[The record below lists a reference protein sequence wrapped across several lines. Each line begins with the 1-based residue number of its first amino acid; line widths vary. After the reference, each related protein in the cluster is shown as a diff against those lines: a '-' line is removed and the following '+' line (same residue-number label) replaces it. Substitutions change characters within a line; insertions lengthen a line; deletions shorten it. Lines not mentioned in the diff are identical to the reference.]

1 MIQAQAV
8 PRPALWSA
16 FLIAVLTIAAMRA
29 GGEVLTLYQV
39 QTQDAPV
46 LIGWAALLLCI
57 SFHSPLWSLPAVMP
71 SNRWLI
77 GLGLACVLGLGAG
90 TYWLMGNFP
99 LSRDEHMVLFDMAVF
114 SKGELATPLA
124 PQWRDYAQALV
135 PDFLINSDHPIGLV
149 SDYLPV
155 NAMMRLAFA
164 QVADP
169 AFFNPC
175 LVLLGGIA
183 LWDIT
188 GRIFGDDVRTR
199 LVVLLAYGLSS
210 QMLVAAMTTYS
221 MTGHMAL
228 NLVWLAA
235 FLRSGRVG
243 NSIAIIAGFL
253 AVGLHQIVF
262 HPIFAAPFLIW
273 RLRDGQR
280 GLVFI
285 YGAAYLCILG
295 WWAMYPHLVTHST
308 GVSALGAGES
318 GSLFAKVQLLLFRNS
333 AGTVPLMLLNF
344 LRFFAWQH
352 LALLPLLIAA
362 APLGWRGRS
371 LAGPLWW
378 GIAGLVLLV
387 TLVLPYQG
395 HGWGY
400 RYLHPFLGSFALLA
414 GFGYRQLADQIG
426 GRADGIILVLSGAT
440 LCLAVPWLVATTH
453 AFVKPHLSLEHLIT
467 GQKARSVIID
477 TELMPSRD
485 GRWAENAIDH
495 VRNSAD
501 LSNAPL
507 RFSSR
512 DLNPRMLAWICQQG
526 TVAAVRRADMH
537 KLGFATNSSV
547 KSPEFDK
554 LMSGI
559 ADRPCFHPLNPNAS
573 GWSAF
578 DRWRRRSS
586 QDDGPT

>member
-1 MIQAQAV
+1 MIQAQPV
-8 PRPALWSA
+8 QRPALWSA
-16 FLIAVLTIAAMRA
+16 FLIAVLTFAAMRA

-57 SFHSPLWSLPAVMP
+57 SFYSPSWSLPAVMP

-77 GLGLACVLGLGAG
+77 VLGLACALGLGAG

-99 LSRDEHMVLFDMAVF
+99 LSRDEHMVVFDMAVF
-114 SKGELATPLA
+114 SRGELATPLA
-124 PQWRDYAQALV
+124 PQWRDYARALV
-135 PDFLINSDHPIGLV
+135 PDFLVNSDHPIGLV

-155 NAMMRLAFA
+155 NAMLRLAFA
-164 QVADP
+164 QVADA

-188 GRIFGDDVRTR
+188 GRTFAGDARAKW
-199 LVVLLAYGLSS
+199 VVLLAYGLSS
-210 QMLVAAMTTYS
+210 QILVTAMTSYA
-221 MTGHMAL
+221 MTAHMAL
-228 NLVWLAA
+228 NLAWLAA
-235 FLRSGRVG
+235 FLRSGKVG

-273 RLRDGQR
+273 RLREGQGR
-280 GLVFI
+280 IVLL
-285 YGAAYLCILG
+285 YGTAYLGILG
-295 WWAMYPHLVTHST
+295 WWAMYPHLATQST
-308 GVSALGAGES
+308 GASPLGTGES
-318 GSLFAKVQLLLFRNS
+318 GSLLAKVQLLLFRNS
-333 AGTVPLMLLNF
+333 SGAIPLMLLNF

-362 APLGWRGRS
+362 APLGWQGRS

-378 GIAGLVLLV
+378 GIGGLVLLV
-387 TLVLPYQG
+387 TFILPYQG

-400 RYLHPFLGSFALLA
+400 RYLHPFLGSFVLLA
-414 GFGYRQLADQIG
+414 GFGYRQLADRIG
-426 GRADGIILVLSGAT
+426 RRADGMVLVLSGAT
-440 LCLAVPWLVATTH
+440 LCLAFPWLVATTH
-453 AFVKPHLSLEHLIT
+453 AFVKPHLSLEYLIT
-467 GQKARSVIID
+467 GQRARSVIID
-477 TELMPSRD
+477 TEIVPSLD

-512 DLNPRMLAWICQQG
+512 NLTPGMLAWICQQG
-526 TVAAVRRADMH
+526 TVTAVTRADMH
-537 KLGFATNSSV
+537 KRGFATNSSAE
-547 KSPEFDK
+547 SPEFDK

-559 ADRPCFHPLNPNAS
+559 AHRPCLHALYPTAS
-573 GWSAF
+573 
-578 DRWRRRSS
+578 
-586 QDDGPT
+586 